1 MKKTSRLLS
10 ILLTLA
16 LMLSLTPVNAL
27 STEESSLPDDPVIL
41 SEENDPAIPVIPGEE
56 DPENS
61 IIPGAENGLENP
73 VIPDE
78 ENDPDGDDL
87 TDVGAPGES
96 TPVEKISSAP
106 VMRLGAPSAP
116 DENKV
121 TIQPVSGTVMVGEQ
135 YSISYATN
143 FEYINARLYEGNPNA
158 SHTFRKMLSTSGS
171 DTVPAESSQKTIT
184 FYVEFQTADNSY
196 YYTDLFDVTWKSFV
210 VNFDAYGGSGSME
223 SVYTSTTSIQTIN
236 LPECGFKAPSIYTE
250 FAYWVVIDRD
260 ANTTLYEHKAPGD
273 PIIVDRNLSVQA
285 RWKSKMCTVTFD
297 MNGHGTAPEPQ
308 TVESL
313 KWATEPAAPTAEGWE
328 FGGWYAEP
336 ECTNLFNF
344 YHAITKDVT
353 VYAKWTKLNVVG
365 DITDLAAT
373 VTLPVAGA
381 HPVLSGTPGDSTI
394 YEVLKVMFEDEG
406 GHELTATDTFEDGK
420 TYKVLVRFKAK
431 EGNNIT
437 SSTSAKFNGITAS
450 LQIILA
456 DGSRY
461 YYIKYTVGS
470 GAANHTVTFNANG
483 HGTAP
488 AAQTVNAGETAIEPT
503 APTESGYTFEGWYT
517 EADCINPFDFST
529 VITGDITLYAK
540 WTAGIPVIT
549 ITQQPQDITVTEGS
563 ISESVSVTATITPD
577 QELKYAWFLVHPMV
591 GRIGLEGKSSS
602 ISIPTDLT
610 EGTYEIYC
618 NVLAESTI
626 LESKHAIISVI
637 KAAETTHTVTFKD
650 GETILSTA
658 TVNDGAQIAKPTDPT
673 KEGFTFEGWY
683 ADAAFS
689 TAFNFNTFITADITL
704 YAKWTEESVP
714 TTYNVKMTGGY
725 QYGTMKSEFTAQEND
740 YITIHA
746 DVPQI
751 PAGKYVEKFTD
762 EAKGFTVGEMDPHFT
777 MPAYDLDLKA
787 VYADQT
793 DKVIDLSSGTADI
806 PTALGHECPFIDS
819 TGHNPFYQPVG
830 TQLDVNED
838 GTPDIEI
845 TNLDDGSG
853 LATLK
858 SLNSGVSEI
867 RQNLAGYKYIFVYRF
882 SVGSV
887 THTVTFKDGE
897 TTLSTDT
904 VNDGDK
910 VTKPADPTKT
920 GYTFD
925 GWYADAAF
933 LSAFD
938 FETAITADTAV
949 YAKFTE
955 DSIIPPAPI
964 IHTVTVSDDGN
975 GTGSASPSFGE
986 TGTEVTLAAMPN
998 SGYQFKE
1005 WQVISGGVTIIA
1017 NKFSIGTEDVEV
1029 KAVFKEIP
1037 AITYTVTVGAD
1048 STWTRDSGTDL
1059 TIIVKRSE
1067 ADETCFSHFTGVQID
1082 GTTLA
1087 PSDYDAKA
1095 GSTVVTL
1102 KEATLLKL
1110 SNGNH
1115 TITVNFDDGKA
1126 ETKLSLKDTSKDP
1139 ASGKPASENP
1149 TSGNTDKGNSGNTDK
1164 VNSGNT
1170 AMAKSG
1176 NTGVAASPKTG
1187 DSTPLV
1193 RWSLLLITAAAAI
1206 AVLALLKR
1214 RRNAG

>member
-1 MKKTSRLLS
+1 
-10 ILLTLA
+10 
-16 LMLSLTPVNAL
+16 
-27 STEESSLPDDPVIL
+27 
-41 SEENDPAIPVIPGEE
+41 
-56 DPENS
+56 
-61 IIPGAENGLENP
+61 
-73 VIPDE
+73 
-78 ENDPDGDDL
+78 
-87 TDVGAPGES
+87 
-96 TPVEKISSAP
+96 
-106 VMRLGAPSAP
+106 
-116 DENKV
+116 
-121 TIQPVSGTVMVGEQ
+121 
-135 YSISYATN
+135 
-143 FEYINARLYEGNPNA
+143 
-158 SHTFRKMLSTSGS
+158 
-171 DTVPAESSQKTIT
+171 
-184 FYVEFQTADNSY
+184 
-196 YYTDLFDVTWKSFV
+196 
-210 VNFDAYGGSGSME
+210 
-223 SVYTSTTSIQTIN
+223 
-236 LPECGFKAPSIYTE
+236 
-250 FAYWVVIDRD
+250 
-260 ANTTLYEHKAPGD
+260 
-273 PIIVDRNLSVQA
+273 
-285 RWKSKMCTVTFD
+285 
-297 MNGHGTAPEPQ
+297 
-308 TVESL
+308 
-313 KWATEPAAPTAEGWE
+313 
-328 FGGWYAEP
+328 
-336 ECTNLFNF
+336 
-344 YHAITKDVT
+344 
-353 VYAKWTKLNVVG
+353 
-365 DITDLAAT
+365 
-373 VTLPVAGA
+373 
-381 HPVLSGTPGDSTI
+381 
-394 YEVLKVMFEDEG
+394 
-406 GHELTATDTFEDGK
+406 
-420 TYKVLVRFKAK
+420 
-431 EGNNIT
+431 
-437 SSTSAKFNGITAS
+437 
-450 LQIILA
+450 
-456 DGSRY
+456 
-461 YYIKYTVGS
+461 
-470 GAANHTVTFNANG
+470 
-483 HGTAP
+483 
-488 AAQTVNAGETAIEPT
+488 
-503 APTESGYTFEGWYT
+503 
-517 EADCINPFDFST
+517 
-529 VITGDITLYAK
+529 
-540 WTAGIPVIT
+540 
-549 ITQQPQDITVTEGS
+549 
-563 ISESVSVTATITPD
+563 
-577 QELKYAWFLVHPMV
+577 
-591 GRIGLEGKSSS
+591 
-602 ISIPTDLT
+602 
-610 EGTYEIYC
+610 
-618 NVLAESTI
+618 
-626 LESKHAIISVI
+626 
-637 KAAETTHTVTFKD
+637 
-650 GETILSTA
+650 
-658 TVNDGAQIAKPTDPT
+658 
-673 KEGFTFEGWY
+673 
-683 ADAAFS
+683 
-689 TAFNFNTFITADITL
+689 
-704 YAKWTEESVP
+704 
-714 TTYNVKMTGGY
+714 
-725 QYGTMKSEFTAQEND
+725 
-740 YITIHA
+740 
-746 DVPQI
+746 
-751 PAGKYVEKFTD
+751 
-762 EAKGFTVGEMDPHFT
+762 

-858 SLNSGVSEI
+858 SLNSGASEI
-867 RQNLAGYKYIFVYRF
+867 RQSLAGYKYVFVYRF
-882 SVGSV
+882 GAGSV

-933 LSAFD
+933 LAAFD

-955 DSIIPPAPI
+955 DSILPPAPI

-1102 KEATLLKL
+1102 KEATLQKL

-1139 ASGKPASENP
+1139 DPEDPTPEDPASEDPTPEDPAPKDPTSGKPASENP